1 MRLTRSRKAGLVAL
15 LSSAAVVLTA
25 TLVLQPA
32 ASAGVQPTSSAGIQ
46 PASEPDLASGPDAPA
61 DSTVVFR
68 PTRDGGQAGVDSF
81 SGGGDIHCTLVAF
94 NPRVPALKPT
104 KIEGFA
110 RVQCTGWIPV
120 ITVSVSLFRGD
131 NRISTNTSTGTGT
144 NFGTSTF
151 GPCQGGAY
159 YSTGSALLFAPPGY
173 IPPQLLLLHVSG
185 VSAINGAGTA
195 VPPWICQQTSSP
207 PPTPPPSGLPV
218 INSLFCE
225 YLGNNQH
232 HCNLSASNWTQ
243 IRWFVNGS
251 ARTGWNNQTTVL
263 GSCSGGTSVDARVS
277 NANGTVERTS
287 FVNCTGEAP

>member
-15 LSSAAVVLTA
+15 LSSAAIVLSA

-32 ASAGVQPTSSAGIQ
+32 ASAGVQPAT
-46 PASEPDLASGPDAPA
+46 EPDLASGPDAPA
-61 DSTVVFR
+61 LSTVVFQA
-68 PTRDGGQAGVDSF
+68 TRDGGQAGIDSF
-81 SGGGDIHCTLVAF
+81 SGGGDIVCFLRAF
-94 NPRVPALKPT
+94 NPRVPAVKPT

-120 ITVSVSLFRGD
+120 ITVSVSLFRVD
-131 NRISTNTSTGTGT
+131 DRISTNTSTGTGT

-159 YSTGSALLFAPPGY
+159 YSTGSAVLFAPPGY
-173 IPPQLLLLHVSG
+173 FPPQLLLLHVSG

-195 VPPWICQQTSSP
+195 VPPWICQQPSSP
-207 PPTPPPSGLPV
+207 PTTPPPSGLPV
-218 INSLFCE
+218 VNSLFCE

-232 HCNLSASNWTQ
+232 HCSLSASNWTQ

-251 ARTGWNNQTTVL
+251 ARSGWNNQTTVL
-263 GSCSGGTSVDARVS
+263 GSCSGGTSVAARVS
-277 NANGTVERTS
+277 NANGTVERIS